1 MMVVFA
7 QNAALLET
15 FLVQTKIIHQDVK
28 KVGSKIKS
36 WIPIQK
42 LRRLSSMP
50 HNPEIFVQHRFLQ
63 GFNMK
68 KSEQ

>member
-1 MMVVFA
+1 MMFLFA
-7 QNAALLET
+7 QTAALLET
-15 FLVQTKIIHQDVK
+15 FLVQKKVIHRHVK

-36 WIPIQK
+36 WISIQK

-68 KSEQ
+68 NSEQ